1 MRLSLIQISYLHLI
15 LLHMDTIVLRPF
27 EDADLPEV
35 VALFLACEPALNMGT
50 ECALQASQSAIT
62 SNGAHTQLWTLY

>member
-1 MRLSLIQISYLHLI
+1 
-15 LLHMDTIVLRPF
+15 MDTIVVRPF

-50 ECALQASQSAIT
+50 
-62 SNGAHTQLWTLY
+62 